1 MLGSGQPVLPATRKC
16 SVTSDISPATTQAS
30 WRSAAHKAA
39 LCNRAASPLPSDGRQ
54 WHGLVLALA
63 FSLLSFFSPQTFAES
78 KTFGNYTVHYIA
90 VNSTFL
96 TPEIAQ
102 QYKIV
107 RSARRAFLNI
117 AVLRNNADGSTTPV
131 AAKVE
136 GGKRNLMQQ
145 AGAIDFVEVR
155 EGESIYYIGQFDFS
169 NAEILRFNVQVTPAG
184 ETVAQAV
191 EWTTQLYSD

>member
-1 MLGSGQPVLPATRKC
+1 MLFL
-16 SVTSDISPATTQAS
+16 
-30 WRSAAHKAA
+30 
-39 LCNRAASPLPSDGRQ
+39 L
-54 WHGLVLALA
+54 
-63 FSLLSFFSPQTFAES
+63 FLLSTAAFAES
-78 KTFGNYTVHYIA
+78 KVFGNYTVHYIA

-145 AGAIDFVEVR
+145 TGDIDFVEIR

-169 NAEILRFNVQVTPAG
+169 NAEIVRFNVQVTPAG
-184 ETVAQAV
+184 ESAAEAI

>member
-1 MLGSGQPVLPATRKC
+1 MPP
-16 SVTSDISPATTQAS
+16 
-30 WRSAAHKAA
+30 
-39 LCNRAASPLPSDGRQ
+39 DGRRQ
-54 WHGLVLALA
+54 HWLTSVLMLCVLSVFSSLA
-63 FSLLSFFSPQTFAES
+63 FAES

-145 AGAIDFVEVR
+145 TGNIDFAEIR

-169 NAEILRFNVQVTPAG
+169 NAEIVRFNVQVTPAG
-184 ETVAQAV
+184 ETAAQAV

>member
-1 MLGSGQPVLPATRKC
+1 M
-16 SVTSDISPATTQAS
+16 
-30 WRSAAHKAA
+30 
-39 LCNRAASPLPSDGRQ
+39 PSDSRQ
-54 WHGLVLALA
+54 WCWLVLALMLCVSFL
-63 FSLLSFFSPQTFAES
+63 FSNVVYAES

-145 AGAIDFVEVR
+145 TGDIDFVEIR

-169 NAEILRFNVQVTPAG
+169 NAEIVRFNVQVTPAG
-184 ETVAQAV
+184 ESAAEAI

>member
-1 MLGSGQPVLPATRKC
+1 MS
-16 SVTSDISPATTQAS
+16 
-30 WRSAAHKAA
+30 
-39 LCNRAASPLPSDGRQ
+39 SDGRQ
-54 WHGLVLALA
+54 WCWLVLALM
-63 FSLLSFFSPQTFAES
+63 FIVLSLLSSQTFAES

-145 AGAIDFVEVR
+145 TGNIDFAEIR

-169 NAEILRFNVQVTPAG
+169 NAEIVRFNVQVTPAG
-184 ETVAQAV
+184 ETAAQAI

>member
-1 MLGSGQPVLPATRKC
+1 MSTAAR
-16 SVTSDISPATTQAS
+16 
-30 WRSAAHKAA
+30 RSHY
-39 LCNRAASPLPSDGRQ
+39 LPLPFLLS
-54 WHGLVLALA
+54 LVLFL
-63 FSLLSFFSPQTFAES
+63 FSGSVFAES

-96 TPEIAQ
+96 TPEIAA

-117 AVLRNNADGSTTPV
+117 AVLRNNTDGSTTPV

-145 AGAIDFVEVR
+145 TGDIDFAEVR
-155 EGESIYYIGQFDFS
+155 EGEAIYYIGQFDFS
-169 NAEILRFNVQVTPAG
+169 NAEIVRFSVQVTPQG
-184 ETVAQAV
+184 ESAAQTI
-191 EWTTQLYSD
+191 EWSTQLYSDGP